1 MPVHLM
7 PLAVVEGGG
16 YLSTVKMIVAV
27 VILLVWM
34 RILTWV
40 DKDAEAA
47 YLKREPIS
55 GGFIAGAILAYAL
68 FFILPNFWIC
78 LGVLLLVFAGEIGT
92 YLHIRKKKVGL
103 DDVKRD
109 LINFFKGKKKDN
121 KPVTVEEGQVA
132 LIAKGGAVMTPP
144 APEDPDAAGYTGVQT
159 VLGDALVRG
168 AERID
173 MAPADGQAL
182 VKYTVDGVA
191 YNGSTMAIDA
201 SQAAVM
207 YIKQIA
213 GLDLN
218 ERRKPQKGKMK
229 VVVGKTKHELELQ
242 TAGNAAGEFLRVM
255 VDPKKRHSFGLDDLG
270 LTEDQLAKFR
280 ELMTEPQGIILL
292 SAPKGQGLTSAS
304 YGILRGHDAFMTH
317 IHTVERA
324 PDEDIEGITQNAIPA
339 NASGEEESKQVDWII
354 SQEPDILMLT
364 SIESPKTAQALV
376 SFANNGKKAY
386 VGLRAATTF
395 QALDMWRK
403 LVGDDRLAVQSL
415 KMVINGR
422 VMRRLCNACKVG
434 YTPDPDTVR
443 KLNLDPARVST
454 LYQARTTPMKDDK
467 GNPIPCEFCKELRYK
482 GRFGVFEMLTVDD
495 DVRQVVTSGGSV
507 NQLKA
512 IFRKQRGRFLQEMA
526 LMQVSEGETS
536 VQEMLRVLR
545 EDSAAGA
552 GPAAPSRGTGGEGGP
567 GAGVAKP
574 ARPSSGGVGSSGAK
588 PAARPSSGSG
598 GRAAPGQAPGGAA
611 GGSRQRPPQ

>member
-40 DKDAEAA
+40 DKDADAA

-103 DDVKRD
+103 EDVKRD
-109 LINFFKGKKKDN
+109 LANFFRGKKKDN

-201 SQAAVM
+201 SQAAVT

-229 VVVGKTKHELELQ
+229 VAVGKTKHELELQ

-255 VDPKKRHSFGLDDLG
+255 VDPKNRHAFGLDDLG
-270 LTEDQLAKFR
+270 MTEDQLAKFR
-280 ELMTEPQGIILL
+280 ELMTEPQGIVLL
-292 SAPKGQGLTSAS
+292 SAPKGQGLTSTS

-317 IHTVERA
+317 IHTVERG

-364 SIESPKTAQALV
+364 SVESPKTAQALV

-386 VGLRAATTF
+386 VGLRASTTF

-403 LVGDDRLAVQSL
+403 LVGDDRLAVQNL

-482 GRFGVFEMLTVDD
+482 GRFGVFEVLTVDD

-545 EDSAAGA
+545 EDGSGAAPAGGGGGGGA
-552 GPAAPSRGTGGEGGP
+552 KPAAAAAPAARQSSGG
-567 GAGVAKP
+567 
-574 ARPSSGGVGSSGAK
+574 ARPSSGAA
-588 PAARPSSGSG
+588 PAQRPRSGSG
-598 GRAAPGQAPGGAA
+598 GSGGQAPGGTA
-611 GGSRQRPPQ
+611 GGRQRPPQ